1 MKLLQSFRLAVRSIL
16 NKKGRALLTILSIF
30 IGVAAVIVLVSLQQA
45 NTNQWVEYMR
55 STGVNSVQVYAS
67 MWGGKDFTKEL
78 YDYCLSLTDLVE
90 GVTPQQSMW
99 VDDNAVKYG
108 AKSYRPQ
115 QIVFGSDQ
123 YGICTNS
130 TVSLGRDIAYM
141 DVEKANR
148 VCIIGSA
155 VKENLFNYKNP
166 VGEKIT
172 VNNQPLT
179 VIGVYAQKVD
189 NSEWSDDNIIVVPY
203 TLNRLLLK
211 NTTIEMF
218 IVKAKDAA
226 TTSLAVEKLKGFL
239 LTVYKT
245 RPYSWYSVYSMNQYI
260 EESNEMERQNV
271 IFMAVIAGISLL
283 VGGIGIMNIMLITVT
298 ERTREIGVRK
308 ALGAERRSIIAQFL
322 VETCMVSGLG
332 GIVGV
337 IVGIIVTMAYVKI
350 NLDKVFYPHVDIMA
364 LAFGISV
371 ALGVLFGLYPAVK
384 ASKLQPVDALRNE

>member
-1 MKLLQSFRLAVRSIL
+1 MAVRSIAI
-16 NKKGRALLTILSIF
+16 KKGRAVLTILSIF

-45 NTNQWVEYMR
+45 KTDQWLDYMR
-55 STGVNSVQVYAS
+55 KSNVNRIQVYAS
-67 MWGGKDFTKEL
+67 MWRGKDFTKEL

-99 VDDNAVKYG
+99 VDNNAVKYG
-108 AKSYRPQ
+108 AKSYQPQ

-130 TVSLGRDIAYM
+130 EIALGRDIAYM

-155 VKENLFNYKNP
+155 VKENLFNFKNP
-166 VGEKIT
+166 VGEKIA

-179 VIGVYAQKVD
+179 VIGVYVQKID
-189 NSEWSDDNIIVVPY
+189 NSQWSEDNIIVVPY

-211 NTTIEMF
+211 NTTLEQF
-218 IVKAKDAA
+218 TVKAKDAA
-226 TTSLAVEKLKGFL
+226 STSLAVEKLNGFL
-239 LTVYKT
+239 MTMYKNQ
-245 RPYSWYSVYSMNQYI
+245 PYSWYYVSSMNEFI
-260 EESNEMERQNV
+260 AETNEMERQNV
-271 IFMAVIAGISLL
+271 IFMAAIAGISLL

-308 ALGAERRSIIAQFL
+308 ALGAERRSIITQFL
-322 VETCMVSGLG
+322 VETSMVSGLG

-337 IVGIIVTMAYVKI
+337 IVGILVTMAYIKI
-350 NLDKVFYPHVDIMA
+350 TQDIVFYPQVTVMA

-371 ALGVLFGLYPAVK
+371 ALGILFGLYPAIK

>member
-1 MKLLQSFRLAVRSIL
+1 MNLLQSFRMAIRSVLI
-16 NKKGRALLTILSIF
+16 KKGRAVLTILSIF

-55 STGVNSVQVYAS
+55 STGVNRIQVYAS

-78 YDYCLSLTDLVE
+78 YDYCLGLTDLVD
-90 GVTPQQSMW
+90 GVTPQQNMW
-99 VDDNAVKYG
+99 LDNGIRYG
-108 AKSYRPQ
+108 AKTYRIQ
-115 QIVFGSDQ
+115 QMVFGSDQ
-123 YGICTNS
+123 YSICTNS
-130 TVSLGRDIAYM
+130 VIALGRDIAYM
-141 DVEKANR
+141 DVEKSNR
-148 VCIIGSA
+148 VCVIGSA
-155 VKENLFNYKNP
+155 VKENLFNFKNP
-166 VGEKIT
+166 IGERIT

-189 NSEWSDDNIIVVPY
+189 NSEWSDDNIILVPY

-218 IVKAKDAA
+218 TVKAKDAA
-226 TTSLAVEKLKGFL
+226 STTLAVEKLKGFL
-239 LTVYKT
+239 LTMYKN
-245 RPYSWYSVYSMNQYI
+245 RPYAWYDVSSMNQYI
-260 EESNEMERQNV
+260 DESNEMERQNV
-271 IFMAVIAGISLL
+271 IFMAIIAGISLL

-308 ALGAERRSIIAQFL
+308 ALGAERRSIITQFL

-337 IVGIIVTMAYVKI
+337 IVGILVTMAYVKI
-350 NLDKVFYPHVDIMA
+350 AQDKIFYPHIDIMA

-371 ALGVLFGLYPAVK
+371 ALGILFGLYPAVK
-384 ASKLQPVDALRNE
+384 ASRLQPVDALRNE

>member
-1 MKLLQSFRLAVRSIL
+1 MAVRSIMI
-16 NKKGRALLTILSIF
+16 KKGRAVLTILSIF

-45 NTNQWVEYMR
+45 NTNQWIEYMR
-55 STGVNSVQVYAS
+55 STGVNRIQVYAS

-78 YDYCLSLTDLVE
+78 YNYCLSLTDLVD

-99 VDDNAVKYG
+99 PDNGIRYG
-108 AKSYRPQ
+108 AKKYQPQ

-123 YGICTNS
+123 YSICTNS
-130 TVSLGRDIAYM
+130 TIALGRDIAYM

-148 VCIIGSA
+148 VCLIGSA
-155 VKENLFNYKNP
+155 VKENLFNHKNP
-166 VGEKIT
+166 IGEKIT

-211 NTTIEMF
+211 NTTTEAF

-226 TTSLAVEKLKGFL
+226 STTLAVEKLRGFL
-239 LTVYKT
+239 LTMYKN
-245 RPYSWYSVYSMNQYI
+245 RPYAWYDVSSMNQYI
-260 EESNEMERQNV
+260 EETNEMERQNV
-271 IFMAVIAGISLL
+271 IFMAIIAGISLL

-308 ALGAERRSIIAQFL
+308 ALGAERRSIITQFL

-337 IVGIIVTMAYVKI
+337 IVGILVTMAYVKI
-350 NLDKVFYPHVDIMA
+350 NNDKVFYPHVDIMA

-371 ALGVLFGLYPAVK
+371 TLGILFGLYPAIK
-384 ASKLQPVDALRNE
+384 ASRLQPVDALRNE

>member
-1 MKLLQSFRLAVRSIL
+1 MNLLQSFRMAVRSIL
-16 NKKGRALLTILSIF
+16 TKKGRAGLTILSIF

-45 NTNQWVEYMR
+45 NTDQWVEYMR
-55 STGVNSVQVYAS
+55 NSGVNRIQVYAS
-67 MWGGKDFTKEL
+67 MWGGKDFTKDL

-90 GVTPQQSMW
+90 GVTPQQNLW
-99 VDDNAVKYG
+99 TENGIRYG
-108 AKSYRPQ
+108 AKTYQPQ
-115 QIVFGSDQ
+115 QILFGSDQ
-123 YGICTNS
+123 YSICTGS
-130 TVSLGRDIAYM
+130 TISHGRDIAYM

-148 VCIIGSA
+148 VCVIGSA
-155 VKENLFNYKNP
+155 VRENLFNYKDP

-172 VNNQPLT
+172 INNQTLT

-189 NSEWSDDNIIVVPY
+189 NSQWSEDNVIVVPY

-239 LTVYKT
+239 LTMYKD
-245 RPYSWYSVYSMNQYI
+245 RPYAWYDVSSMNQYI
-260 EESNEMERQNV
+260 EQSNEMERQNV

-308 ALGAERRSIIAQFL
+308 ALGAERRSIITQFL
-322 VETCMVSGLG
+322 VETSMVSGLG

-337 IVGIIVTMAYVKI
+337 IVGVIVTMAYIKI
-350 NLDKVFYPHVDIMA
+350 NQDKVFYPHFNIMA

-371 ALGVLFGLYPAVK
+371 AMGILFGLYPAVK
-384 ASKLQPVDALRNE
+384 ASRLQPVDALRNE

>member
-1 MKLLQSFRLAVRSIL
+1 MNLLQSFRMAVRSIL
-16 NKKGRALLTILSIF
+16 TQKGRAGLTILSIF

-45 NTNQWVEYMR
+45 NTDQWVEYMR
-55 STGVNSVQVYAS
+55 NSGVNRIQVYAS
-67 MWGGKDFTKEL
+67 MWGGKDFTKDL

-90 GVTPQQSMW
+90 GVTPQQNLW
-99 VDDNAVKYG
+99 TENGIRYG
-108 AKSYRPQ
+108 AKTYQPQ
-115 QIVFGSDQ
+115 QILFGSDQ
-123 YGICTNS
+123 YSICTGS
-130 TVSLGRDIAYM
+130 TISHGRDIAYM

-148 VCIIGSA
+148 VCVIGSA
-155 VKENLFNYKNP
+155 VRENLFNYKDP

-172 VNNQPLT
+172 INNQTLT

-189 NSEWSDDNIIVVPY
+189 NSQWSEDNVIVVPY

-239 LTVYKT
+239 LTMYKD
-245 RPYSWYSVYSMNQYI
+245 RPYAWYDVSSMNQYI
-260 EESNEMERQNV
+260 EQSNEMERQNV

-308 ALGAERRSIIAQFL
+308 ALGAERRSIITQFL
-322 VETCMVSGLG
+322 VETSMVSGLG

-337 IVGIIVTMAYVKI
+337 IVGVIVTMAYIKI
-350 NLDKVFYPHVDIMA
+350 NQDKVFYPHFNIMA

-371 ALGVLFGLYPAVK
+371 AMGILFGLYPAVK
-384 ASKLQPVDALRNE
+384 ASRLQPVDALRNE

>member
-1 MKLLQSFRLAVRSIL
+1 MNLIQSFRMAVRSIL
-16 NKKGRALLTILSIF
+16 NKKGRAVLTILSIF

-45 NTNQWVEYMR
+45 NTDQWTEYMR
-55 STGVNSVQVYAS
+55 STGVNRIQVYAS

-78 YDYCLSLTDLVE
+78 YDYCLGLTDLVD

-99 VDDNAVKYG
+99 LENGIKYG
-108 AKSYRPQ
+108 AKTYQPQ
-115 QIVFGSDQ
+115 QVLFGSDQ

-130 TVSLGRDIAYM
+130 TIAFGRDIAYM

-148 VCIIGSA
+148 VCVIGSA

-166 VGEKIT
+166 IGEKISI
-172 VNNQPLT
+172 NNQTLT
-179 VIGVYAQKVD
+179 VIGVYEQKVD
-189 NSEWSDDNIIVVPY
+189 NSQWSDDNVIVVPY

-239 LTVYKT
+239 LTMYAN
-245 RPYSWYSVYSMNQYI
+245 RPYSWYDVSSMNQYI
-260 EESNEMERQNV
+260 EQSNEMERQNV
-271 IFMAVIAGISLL
+271 IFMAIIAGISLL

-308 ALGAERRSIIAQFL
+308 ALGAERRSIVTQFL
-322 VETCMVSGLG
+322 VETSMVSGLG

-350 NLDKVFYPHVDIMA
+350 TLDKVFYPHIDIMA

-371 ALGVLFGLYPAVK
+371 VLGIVFGLYPAVK

>member
-1 MKLLQSFRLAVRSIL
+1 MVFLKSFGMAIRSIML
-16 NKKGRALLTILSIF
+16 KKGRAVLTILSIF

-45 NTNQWVEYMR
+45 NTNEWIEYMR
-55 STGVNSVQVYAS
+55 STGVNRIQVYAS

-78 YDYCLSLTDLVE
+78 YDYCLSLTDLVD

-99 VDDNAVKYG
+99 PENGVKYG
-108 AKSYRPQ
+108 AKTYQPQ

-130 TVSLGRDIAYM
+130 TISLGRDIAYM
-141 DVEKANR
+141 DVEKSNR
-148 VCIIGSA
+148 VCVIGSA

-166 VGEKIT
+166 IDEKIT
-172 VNNQPLT
+172 INNQTFT

-189 NSEWSDDNIIVVPY
+189 NSEWSDDNVIIVPY

-226 TTSLAVEKLKGFL
+226 TTNQAVEKLKGFL
-239 LTVYKT
+239 LTQYKN
-245 RPYSWYSVYSMNQYI
+245 RPYAWYDVSSMNQYI
-260 EESNEMERQNV
+260 DQSNEMERQNV
-271 IFMAVIAGISLL
+271 IYMAVIAGISLL

-337 IVGIIVTMAYVKI
+337 IMGVLVTMAYVKI
-350 NLDKVFYPHVDIMA
+350 AYDKVFYPHIDIMA
-364 LAFGISV
+364 IAFGISV
-371 ALGVLFGLYPAVK
+371 ALGIMFGLYPAVK
-384 ASKLQPVDALRNE
+384 ASRLQPVDALRNE

>member
-1 MKLLQSFRLAVRSIL
+1 MILIKSFSMAIRSIL
-16 NKKGRALLTILSIF
+16 LKKGRAVLTILSIF

-45 NTNQWVEYMR
+45 NTDQWVEYMR
-55 STGVNSVQVYAS
+55 NSGVNRIQVYAS
-67 MWGGKDFTKEL
+67 MWGGKDFTKDL

-90 GVTPQQSMW
+90 GVTPQQNLW
-99 VDDNAVKYG
+99 TENGIRYG
-108 AKSYRPQ
+108 AKTYQPQ
-115 QIVFGSDQ
+115 QILFGSDQ
-123 YGICTNS
+123 YSICTGS
-130 TVSLGRDIAYM
+130 TISHGRDIAYM

-148 VCIIGSA
+148 VCVIGSA
-155 VKENLFNYKNP
+155 VRENLFNYKDP

-172 VNNQPLT
+172 INNQTLT

-189 NSEWSDDNIIVVPY
+189 NSQWSEDNVIVVPY

-239 LTVYKT
+239 LTMYKD
-245 RPYSWYSVYSMNQYI
+245 RPYAWYDVSSMNQYI
-260 EESNEMERQNV
+260 EQSNEMERQNV

-308 ALGAERRSIIAQFL
+308 ALGAERRSIITQFL
-322 VETCMVSGLG
+322 VETSMVSGLG

-337 IVGIIVTMAYVKI
+337 IVGVIVTMAYIKI
-350 NLDKVFYPHVDIMA
+350 NQDKVFYPHFNIMA

-371 ALGVLFGLYPAVK
+371 AMGILFGLYPAVK
-384 ASKLQPVDALRNE
+384 ASRLQPVDALRNE